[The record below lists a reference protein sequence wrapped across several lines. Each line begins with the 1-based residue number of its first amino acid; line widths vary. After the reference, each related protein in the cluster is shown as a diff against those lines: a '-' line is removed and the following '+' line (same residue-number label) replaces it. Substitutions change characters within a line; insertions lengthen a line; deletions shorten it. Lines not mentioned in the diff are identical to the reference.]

1 MLEELAFGAV
11 REAVEL
17 ERVLAHVQVGLEG
30 DLAPALR
37 EPQRGRRGVH
47 EIADA
52 ADVEDEPFTGA
63 RDRLAAQPGD
73 HPAAARS
80 RGGASA
86 WQIAT
91 ARASEAWC
99 ELGAVRSPRIAVT
112 IRCT

>member
-1 MLEELAFGAV
+1 MLEEIAIGAV
-11 REAVEL
+11 RGAAAL
-17 ERVLAHVQVGLEG
+17 ERALAQVQVGLDR

-37 EPQRGRRGVH
+37 EPQRGRGGVH

-52 ADVEDEPFTGA
+52 ADVEDEPLTGA
-63 RDRLAAQPGD
+63 RDRLGAQPGD

-86 WQIAT
+86 GQIAT

-99 ELGAVRSPRIAVT
+99 ELGAFRSPRIAVT